1 MRLRLLLA
9 GATHDVDVDD
19 GASVGDLQASLL
31 SLEGV
36 SASTHRTRLIT
47 SGKLLGDASAPLGG
61 IVEDGGFLHAS
72 VSEVPPDAPAAG
84 RSFRVG
90 RDEAGDVVLF
100 IGDEDEEGEEGE
112 EGVVLPSLA
121 TRGFDRLGFAAA
133 DVAELR
139 RQFHAGR
146 RRLDEGGEDVD
157 AADIEE
163 EEAWLSA
170 ALQDGGA
177 AEEAE
182 GEGRRRRRRDGR
194 VVVGHGVEGSNTDF
208 LLGCVCGYL
217 LGVLTL
223 ALLLDKNISRRW
235 RVGIVA
241 GVATN
246 AAFGVL
252 RSSLF
257 IQPGSTFPG

>member
-9 GATHDVDVDD
+9 GATHDVEVDD
-19 GASVGDLQASLL
+19 GACVGDLQAELL

-36 SASTHRTRLIT
+36 AASTHRTRLIA
-47 SGKLLGDASAPLGG
+47 SGKLLSDASAPLAG

-72 VSEVPPDAPAAG
+72 VGEVPPDAPAAG

-100 IGDEDEEGEEGE
+100 IGEEDEEDE

-146 RRLDEGGEDVD
+146 RRQGEGGEEVD

-163 EEAWLSA
+163 EETWLSA
-170 ALQDGGA
+170 ALEDGGA

-257 IQPGSTFPG
+257 IQRDNTFPG